1 MLQSELDGKRVVVAL
16 GGNALG
22 DAPGDQLKL
31 LEGASKNLA
40 RMVKEGINVVVT
52 HGNGPQVGI
61 IDEAF
66 EVASKDKDAQVP
78 PMPLSDCNAMSQ
90 GYIGAQLS
98 CALRNEF
105 RRQDIMREVANV
117 PTHVV
122 VDADDPAFKDY
133 EKPIGAF
140 MTETEAHAFAKAT
153 GYQVRED
160 SGRGWRRVV
169 PSPVPQDIVELETVR
184 DLMEDGCVVI
194 AAGGGGIPVTVRD
207 GVHTAVDAIVD
218 KDLTS
223 AILAWR
229 VRADILVILTAVEKV
244 YLDFGKPTQKAL
256 DAMTVS
262 EARAYMEQGQ
272 FAPGSMLPKVQACV
286 KFVEAHPGGR
296 AVITSLD
303 HAAAGL
309 RGETGTLIVADE
321 KQRLLLRLPYLGVVG
336 QHGREALAD
345 GDVVVGVQVRQ
356 RYAHR
361 PFRGVEA
368 VAVHEHDA
376 GVLGESHHDV
386 QRVVVFLQPREEVGT
401 VQARGPDTQVDHR
414 VVAGALGV
422 GLKRPAEA
430 LPQKAQTVLHELL
443 HLRAVCVV
451 IVQQAVQREQR
462 HHHLLGRAESR
473 RAV

>member
-22 DAPGDQLKL
+22 DAPGEQLKL

-105 RRQDIMREVANV
+105 HRQDIMREVANV

-140 MTETEAHAFAKAT
+140 
-153 GYQVRED
+153 
-160 SGRGWRRVV
+160 
-169 PSPVPQDIVELETVR
+169 
-184 DLMEDGCVVI
+184 
-194 AAGGGGIPVTVRD
+194 
-207 GVHTAVDAIVD
+207 
-218 KDLTS
+218 
-223 AILAWR
+223 
-229 VRADILVILTAVEKV
+229 
-244 YLDFGKPTQKAL
+244 
-256 DAMTVS
+256 MTVS

-309 RGETGTLIVADE
+309 RDETGTLIVADE
-321 KQRLLLRLPYLGVVG
+321 K
-336 QHGREALAD
+336 
-345 GDVVVGVQVRQ
+345 
-356 RYAHR
+356 
-361 PFRGVEA
+361 
-368 VAVHEHDA
+368 
-376 GVLGESHHDV
+376 
-386 QRVVVFLQPREEVGT
+386 
-401 VQARGPDTQVDHR
+401 
-414 VVAGALGV
+414 
-422 GLKRPAEA
+422 
-430 LPQKAQTVLHELL
+430 
-443 HLRAVCVV
+443 
-451 IVQQAVQREQR
+451 
-462 HHHLLGRAESR
+462 
-473 RAV
+473 

>member
-22 DAPGDQLKL
+22 DAPGEQLKL

-105 RRQDIMREVANV
+105 HRQDIMREVANV

-140 MTETEAHAFAKAT
+140 MTESEARAFAKAT

-184 DLMEDGCVVI
+184 DLMEDGEV
-194 AAGGGGIPVTVRD
+194 AAT
-207 GVHTAVDAIVD
+207 
-218 KDLTS
+218 
-223 AILAWR
+223 
-229 VRADILVILTAVEKV
+229 
-244 YLDFGKPTQKAL
+244 
-256 DAMTVS
+256 
-262 EARAYMEQGQ
+262 
-272 FAPGSMLPKVQACV
+272 
-286 KFVEAHPGGR
+286 
-296 AVITSLD
+296 
-303 HAAAGL
+303 
-309 RGETGTLIVADE
+309 
-321 KQRLLLRLPYLGVVG
+321 
-336 QHGREALAD
+336 
-345 GDVVVGVQVRQ
+345 
-356 RYAHR
+356 
-361 PFRGVEA
+361 
-368 VAVHEHDA
+368 
-376 GVLGESHHDV
+376 
-386 QRVVVFLQPREEVGT
+386 
-401 VQARGPDTQVDHR
+401 
-414 VVAGALGV
+414 
-422 GLKRPAEA
+422 
-430 LPQKAQTVLHELL
+430 
-443 HLRAVCVV
+443 
-451 IVQQAVQREQR
+451 
-462 HHHLLGRAESR
+462 SR
-473 RAV
+473 RPR

>member
-22 DAPGDQLKL
+22 ETPGEQLKL
-31 LEGASKNLA
+31 LENTSKNLA
-40 RMVKEGINVVVT
+40 HMVKEGINVVVT

-61 IDEAF
+61 ID
-66 EVASKDKDAQVP
+66 
-78 PMPLSDCNAMSQ
+78 
-90 GYIGAQLS
+90 
-98 CALRNEF
+98 
-105 RRQDIMREVANV
+105 V

-140 MTETEAHAFAKAT
+140 MTETEARVFAKAT

-256 DAMTVS
+256 DAMAVS

-321 KQRLLLRLPYLGVVG
+321 K
-336 QHGREALAD
+336 
-345 GDVVVGVQVRQ
+345 
-356 RYAHR
+356 
-361 PFRGVEA
+361 
-368 VAVHEHDA
+368 
-376 GVLGESHHDV
+376 
-386 QRVVVFLQPREEVGT
+386 
-401 VQARGPDTQVDHR
+401 
-414 VVAGALGV
+414 
-422 GLKRPAEA
+422 
-430 LPQKAQTVLHELL
+430 
-443 HLRAVCVV
+443 
-451 IVQQAVQREQR
+451 
-462 HHHLLGRAESR
+462 
-473 RAV
+473 

>member
-22 DAPGDQLKL
+22 ETPGEQLKL
-31 LEGASKNLA
+31 LENTSKNLA
-40 RMVKEGINVVVT
+40 HMVKEGINVVVT

-140 MTETEAHAFAKAT
+140 MTETEARAFAKAT

-169 PSPVPQDIVELETVR
+169 PSPVPQDIVELETIR

-194 AAGGGGIPVTVRD
+194 AAGGGGIPVTVSDGDAHRRGRHRGQGPHERD
-207 GVHTAVDAIVD
+207 SR
-218 KDLTS
+218 L
-223 AILAWR
+223 
-229 VRADILVILTAVEKV
+229 
-244 YLDFGKPTQKAL
+244 
-256 DAMTVS
+256 
-262 EARAYMEQGQ
+262 ARAGRHPRHPDGGGEG
-272 FAPGSMLPKVQACV
+272 LPR
-286 KFVEAHPGGR
+286 F
-296 AVITSLD
+296 
-303 HAAAGL
+303 
-309 RGETGTLIVADE
+309 
-321 KQRLLLRLPYLGVVG
+321 
-336 QHGREALAD
+336 REA
-345 GDVVVGVQVRQ
+345 
-356 RYAHR
+356 
-361 PFRGVEA
+361 
-368 VAVHEHDA
+368 DA
-376 GVLGESHHDV
+376 E
-386 QRVVVFLQPREEVGT
+386 
-401 VQARGPDTQVDHR
+401 GP
-414 VVAGALGV
+414 
-422 GLKRPAEA
+422 
-430 LPQKAQTVLHELL
+430 
-443 HLRAVCVV
+443 
-451 IVQQAVQREQR
+451 
-462 HHHLLGRAESR
+462 
-473 RAV
+473 

>member
-1 MLQSELDGKRVVVAL
+1 MSYQKGPGQTVVIAL

-22 DAPGDQLKL
+22 NTPQEQLELVKNTASHIVDMVG
-31 LEGASKNLA
+31 EG
-40 RMVKEGINVVVT
+40 VNVVVS
-52 HGNGPQVGI
+52 HGNGPQVGMI
-61 IDEAF
+61 QNAF
-66 EVASKDKDAQVP
+66 DYANAHDGKTPA
-78 PMPLSDCNAMSQ
+78 MPLPECGAMSQ

-98 CALRNEF
+98 CTLRNEF

-140 MTETEAHAFAKAT
+140 MTETEARVFAKAT

-256 DAMTVS
+256 DAMAVS

-321 KQRLLLRLPYLGVVG
+321 K
-336 QHGREALAD
+336 
-345 GDVVVGVQVRQ
+345 
-356 RYAHR
+356 
-361 PFRGVEA
+361 
-368 VAVHEHDA
+368 
-376 GVLGESHHDV
+376 
-386 QRVVVFLQPREEVGT
+386 
-401 VQARGPDTQVDHR
+401 
-414 VVAGALGV
+414 
-422 GLKRPAEA
+422 
-430 LPQKAQTVLHELL
+430 
-443 HLRAVCVV
+443 
-451 IVQQAVQREQR
+451 
-462 HHHLLGRAESR
+462 
-473 RAV
+473 

>member
-22 DAPGDQLKL
+22 DAPGEQLKL

-40 RMVKEGINVVVT
+40 RMVKEGITVVVT

-66 EVASKDKDAQVP
+66 EVASKDKDAQVS

-105 RRQDIMREVANV
+105 HRQDIMREVANV

-140 MTETEAHAFAKAT
+140 MTE
-153 GYQVRED
+153 
-160 SGRGWRRVV
+160 
-169 PSPVPQDIVELETVR
+169 
-184 DLMEDGCVVI
+184 
-194 AAGGGGIPVTVRD
+194 
-207 GVHTAVDAIVD
+207 
-218 KDLTS
+218 
-223 AILAWR
+223 
-229 VRADILVILTAVEKV
+229 
-244 YLDFGKPTQKAL
+244 
-256 DAMTVS
+256 S

-321 KQRLLLRLPYLGVVG
+321 K
-336 QHGREALAD
+336 
-345 GDVVVGVQVRQ
+345 
-356 RYAHR
+356 
-361 PFRGVEA
+361 
-368 VAVHEHDA
+368 
-376 GVLGESHHDV
+376 
-386 QRVVVFLQPREEVGT
+386 
-401 VQARGPDTQVDHR
+401 
-414 VVAGALGV
+414 
-422 GLKRPAEA
+422 
-430 LPQKAQTVLHELL
+430 
-443 HLRAVCVV
+443 
-451 IVQQAVQREQR
+451 
-462 HHHLLGRAESR
+462 
-473 RAV
+473 

>member
-1 MLQSELDGKRVVVAL
+1 MGKRIVIAL

-22 DAPGDQLKL
+22 
-31 LEGASKNLA
+31 KNLEEQMHA
-40 RMVKEGINVVVT
+40 VKTTASAIADLIEDDHEVVIA
-52 HGNGPQVGI
+52 HGNGPQVGMI
-61 IDEAF
+61 QNAF
-66 EVASKDKDAQVP
+66 AAYHKQQAKSDI
-78 PMPLSDCNAMSQ
+78 MPLSMCVAMSQ
-90 GYIGAQLS
+90 GYIGYDLQNMIGEELDRRGLGIH
-98 CALRNEF
+98 CATVLT
-105 RRQDIMREVANV
+105 QVA
-117 PTHVV
+117 
-122 VDADDPAFKDY
+122 VDPADPAFQHPT
-133 EKPIGAF
+133 KPIGAF
-140 MTETEAHAFAKAT
+140 MTETEARVFAKAT

-256 DAMTVS
+256 DAMAVS

-321 KQRLLLRLPYLGVVG
+321 K
-336 QHGREALAD
+336 
-345 GDVVVGVQVRQ
+345 
-356 RYAHR
+356 
-361 PFRGVEA
+361 
-368 VAVHEHDA
+368 
-376 GVLGESHHDV
+376 
-386 QRVVVFLQPREEVGT
+386 
-401 VQARGPDTQVDHR
+401 
-414 VVAGALGV
+414 
-422 GLKRPAEA
+422 
-430 LPQKAQTVLHELL
+430 
-443 HLRAVCVV
+443 
-451 IVQQAVQREQR
+451 
-462 HHHLLGRAESR
+462 
-473 RAV
+473 